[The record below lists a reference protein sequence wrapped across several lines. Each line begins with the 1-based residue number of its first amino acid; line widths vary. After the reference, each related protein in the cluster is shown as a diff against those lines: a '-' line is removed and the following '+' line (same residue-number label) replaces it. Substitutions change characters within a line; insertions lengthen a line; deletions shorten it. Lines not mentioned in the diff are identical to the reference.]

1 MKNKVLEEFKLWI
14 KEQPVHISM
23 VWTKRAAAYIRVST
37 DRQTELSPISQLK
50 EIYKYAIHNEL
61 YLDLDYIFIEEEGI
75 SAKESKIEKRTEFNR
90 MIALSKSKDK
100 LFDEII
106 VWKFSR
112 FARSQEQS
120 ILFKNLLRKEYNI
133 DVKSVS
139 EPIIDGPFGGLI
151 ERIIEWF
158 DEYYLINLSQEVTRG
173 MTEGA
178 HEGKYQSVAP
188 FGYRWDNHK
197 LIIKNDEAEI
207 VKLIYNKFIN
217 EEMTMLEL
225 ARYINNLGFR
235 TKRGG
240 KFENRTINY
249 IILNPVYKGYARWTP
264 NGKLKREELYNN
276 NRSIITKGNFESI
289 IDEKT
294 WDLAVKKL
302 ETFRSFRKPHQID
315 SKNPWSW
322 IKGLVRCKNCG
333 KTLIRTSG
341 KLRCNGYNKGACSC
355 GDSLDIEEVKTL
367 VLGQIKQYYDNPIN
381 IQIETK
387 IKNIED
393 TNEKE
398 ILIKKL
404 DFIKTKQERIK
415 SAYINGIDTLEEY
428 KNNKKALLEEENTL
442 SKQLSK
448 INTKKKD
455 NSKLIIKEHLQNAY
469 TVLTDESIDMSK
481 KYTIAHELINK
492 VEYEKGRLFL
502 IFNKVK

>member
-1 MKNKVLEEFKLWI
+1 MKEKVLEEFKIWI
-14 KEQPVHISM
+14 KEQSIHISM
-23 VWTKRAAAYIRVST
+23 LWNRRAAAYIRVST

-50 EIYKYAIHNEL
+50 EIYKYAVHNEL

-197 LIIKNDEAEI
+197 LIIKDDEAEI

-217 EEMTMLEL
+217 DEMTMMEL

-249 IILNPVYKGYARWTP
+249 IILNPVYKGYSRWTP

-315 SKNPWSW
+315 SNNPWSW
-322 IKGLVRCKNCG
+322 VKGLIRCKKCG

-341 KLRCNGYNKGACSC
+341 KLRCNGYNKGTCSC
-355 GDSLDIEEVKTL
+355 GDSLDIEEVKML
-367 VLGQIKQYYDNPIN
+367 ILGQIKQYYNNPIN
-381 IQIETK
+381 IQIEKKETK
-387 IKNIED
+387 TEN

-398 ILIKKL
+398 ILLKQL
-404 DFIKTKQERIK
+404 EFIKTKQERIK

-428 KNNKKALLEEENTL
+428 QNNKKELVEEENTL

-469 TVLTDESIDMSK
+469 TVLTDESIDMIK

-492 VEYEKGRLFL
+492 VEYEKGQLFL
-502 IFNKVK
+502 IFNEVK

>member
-1 MKNKVLEEFKLWI
+1 MKEKVLEEFKIWA
-14 KEQPVHISM
+14 KEQPTHISM
-23 VWTKRAAAYIRVST
+23 LWTKRAAAYIRVST
-37 DRQTELSPISQLK
+37 DKQIELSPISQLK

-75 SAKESKIEKRTEFNR
+75 SAKDSKIEKRTEFNR

-197 LIIKNDEAEI
+197 LVIKEDESEI

-217 EEMTMLEL
+217 DEMTMMDL
-225 ARYINNLGFR
+225 ARYINSLGFR

-249 IILNPVYKGYARWTP
+249 IILNPVYKGYTRWTP
-264 NGKLKREELYNN
+264 SGKLKREELYNN
-276 NRSIITKGNFESI
+276 NRSIIAKGNFDPI
-289 IDEKT
+289 IDEEM
-294 WDLAVKKL
+294 WSLAVKKL
-302 ETFRSFRKPHQID
+302 ESYRSFRKPHQVD

-322 IKGLVRCKNCG
+322 IKGLIRCKKCG
-333 KTLIRTSG
+333 KTLIRTGG

-355 GDSLDIEEVKTL
+355 SDSLDIEDVKTL
-367 VLGQIKQYYDNPIN
+367 ILGQIKQYYNDPIN
-381 IQIETK
+381 IQTEK
-387 IKNIED
+387 KHKNIED

-398 ILIKKL
+398 LLLKQIE
-404 DFIKTKQERIK
+404 FIKTKQDRIK

-428 KNNKKALLEEENTL
+428 QSNKKMLLEEENTL
-442 SKQLSK
+442 LNQLNK
-448 INTKKKD
+448 INEKKED

-469 TVLTDESIDMSK
+469 TILTDEKIEMDR

-492 VEYEKGRLFL
+492 VEYENGKLFL
-502 IFNKVK
+502 LFNEIK

>member
-1 MKNKVLEEFKLWI
+1 MKEKVLEEFKNWI
-14 KEQPVHISM
+14 KEQPVHIS
-23 VWTKRAAAYIRVST
+23 VLWTRRAAAYIRVST

-90 MIALSKSKDK
+90 MIALSKSKNK

-197 LIIKNDEAEI
+197 LIIKDDEADI
-207 VKLIYNKFIN
+207 IKLIYSKFIN
-217 EEMTMLEL
+217 DEMTMMDL

-249 IILNPVYKGYARWTP
+249 IILNPVYKGYTRWTP

-276 NRSIITKGNFESI
+276 NRSIITKGNFEPI
-289 IDEKT
+289 VDEDT
-294 WDLAVKKL
+294 WELAVEKL
-302 ETFRSFRKPHQID
+302 ENYRSFRKPHQMD
-315 SKNPWSW
+315 QKNPWSW
-322 IKGLVRCKNCG
+322 IKGLVRCKKCG

-341 KLRCNGYNKGACSC
+341 KLRCNGYNKGACVCS
-355 GDSLDIEEVKTL
+355 DSLDIEEVKEL
-367 VLGQIKQYYDNPIN
+367 ILGQIKQYYDNPIN
-381 IQIETK
+381 IQIEK
-387 IKNIED
+387 KEKKLDNN
-393 TNEKE
+393 NEKE
-398 ILIKKL
+398 ILMKQL
-404 DFIKTKQERIK
+404 EFIKTKQNRIK
-415 SAYINGIDTLEEY
+415 NAYINGIDTLEEY
-428 KNNKKALLEEENTL
+428 KNNKKALSEEEISLLN
-442 SKQLSK
+442 QLNK
-448 INTKKKD
+448 INIKKED
-455 NSKLIIKEHLQNAY
+455 NSKLIIKEHLQNTY
-469 TVLTDESIDMSK
+469 TILTDDSIEMDK

-492 VEYEKGRLFL
+492 VEYENGQLFL
-502 IFNKVK
+502 FFNDIK

>member
-1 MKNKVLEEFKLWI
+1 MKEKVLLEFKDWI
-14 KEQPVHISM
+14 KSQDNHISIL
-23 VWTKRAAAYIRVST
+23 WKRHAAAYIRVST
-37 DRQTELSPISQLK
+37 DKQTELSPISQLK

-61 YLDLDYIFIEEEGI
+61 YLDLNYIFIEEEGI
-75 SAKESKIEKRTEFNR
+75 SAKDSKLEKRTEFNK

-197 LIIKNDEAEI
+197 LIIKEDESEI
-207 VKLIYNKFIN
+207 IKLIYNKFIN
-217 EEMTMLEL
+217 DDMTMMEL
-225 ARYINNLGFR
+225 ARYINSLGFR

-249 IILNPVYKGYARWTP
+249 IILNPVYKGYTRWTP

-276 NRSIITKGNFESI
+276 NRSIITKGNFEPI
-289 IDEKT
+289 VDEET
-294 WDLAVKKL
+294 WEKAVNKL
-302 ETFRSFRKPHQID
+302 ENYRSYRKPHQTD
-315 SKNPWSW
+315 SQNPWSW
-322 IKGLVRCKNCG
+322 IKGLIRCKKCG
-333 KTLIRTSG
+333 KTLIRTNG
-341 KLRCNGYNKGACSC
+341 KLRCNGYNKGACNCS
-355 GDSLDIEEVKTL
+355 DSLDIDEVKSL
-367 VLGQIKQYYDNPIN
+367 ILEQIKQYYNNPIN
-381 IQIETK
+381 IK
-387 IKNIED
+387 IDKKRNNNENN
-393 TNEKE
+393 NEKD
-398 ILIKKL
+398 ILIKQL
-404 DFIKTKQERIK
+404 EFIEVKIERIK
-415 SAYINGIDTLEEY
+415 NSYIDGIDTLEEY
-428 KNNKKALLEEENTL
+428 KSNKKILSEEKKELLN
-442 SKQLSK
+442 QLNK
-448 INTKKKD
+448 INSIKED
-455 NSKLIIKEHLQNAY
+455 NPKLIIKEHLQNAY
-469 TVLTDESIDMSK
+469 TILTDESISMEK
-481 KYTIAHELINK
+481 KFTVVHTLINK
-492 VEYEKGRLFL
+492 VEYNNGELFL
-502 IFNKVK
+502 LFNEIK